1 MKRVLET
8 GCTKYEWMY
17 LTLMNCRHK
26 NGYESKFYVMYI
38 LKQLKKKNQPWV
50 LKHTCFQGFWKRN
63 CGPLMM
69 SHQVESQVGKEVR
82 MWGGW

>member
-38 LKQLKKKNQPWV
+38 LKQLKKKTNLEFWNALV
-50 LKHTCFQGFWKRN
+50 SKGF
-63 CGPLMM
+63 
-69 SHQVESQVGKEVR
+69 GKETVVL
-82 MWGGW
+82 